1 MIKKIKSF
9 LGIKQTQQ
17 SETDF
22 SNFFHTAS
30 SGQKKKLLLE
40 VVRDANKDQREL
52 IKAYNKIHSNPA

>member
-1 MIKKIKSF
+1 MIAKIKTF
-9 LGIKQTQQ
+9 LGLKRNEQPK
-17 SETDF
+17 TDF

-52 IKAYNKIHSNPA
+52 VKLYNQIHPNPA

>member
-1 MIKKIKSF
+1 MINKIKS
-9 LGIKQTQQ
+9 LIGIKQTKQ

-40 VVRDANKDQREL
+40 VVKDANKDQREL
-52 IKAYNKIHSNPA
+52 IRAYNRIHSNPA

>member
-1 MIKKIKSF
+1 MIRKIKSL
-9 LGIKQTQQ
+9 LGIKQIEQP
-17 SETDF
+17 ETDF

-52 IKAYNKIHSNPA
+52 VKAYNRIHSNPT